1 MDSELFFAS
10 SHFCSRRALLARVC
24 CSLVLLCIC
33 QPRQSMGRNRKCV
46 LEDSLS
52 EAVWRTI
59 LRRPRPPA
67 TAWPRGSNQSSAKSP
82 AQKSPSPAPKKGKV
96 STVGPGAVS
105 LCTTTFA
112 PCQQA
117 SRESSS
123 RRSRGDRKASISALG
138 GSSTRSKPLQ
148 ETLRAAQV
156 RSVWIRAS
164 SSWNVPRNGCIA
176 RRRSSTERAS
186 KKWRSR
192 QRLRGRSEACQ
203 AHDRGRNCPDT
214 HCCVPTGFTPCED
227 SHRRPRNVD
236 GWWSSL
242 FRRHPTHTSNVQDLA
257 GWMSQRNCEL
267 RNAIEFGD
275 PVLVAKIGGLVGQG
289 APLDAISHDDEIL
302 PFRTRRRKAP
312 Y

>member
-1 MDSELFFAS
+1 MIPHLRLPHADADASMDSELFLGS
-10 SHFCSRRALLARVC
+10 CHFCSRRALLARVC
-24 CSLVLLCIC
+24 CSFVLLCIC

-52 EAVWRTI
+52 EAVWRS
-59 LRRPRPPA
+59 LRGPRPPA

-82 AQKSPSPAPKKGKV
+82 AQKSPS
-96 STVGPGAVS
+96 
-105 LCTTTFA
+105 
-112 PCQQA
+112 
-117 SRESSS
+117 
-123 RRSRGDRKASISALG
+123 RGDRKASMSALG
-138 GSSTRSKPLQ
+138 DSSTLSKPLQ
-148 ETLRAAQV
+148 EALRAAQV

-186 KKWRSR
+186 KKWRST

-203 AHDRGRNCPDT
+203 AHGRGRNCPDT
-214 HCCVPTGFTPCED
+214 PCCVPTGFSPCED
-227 SHRRPRNVD
+227 SNRRPRNVD
-236 GWWSSL
+236 GWWSLL

-289 APLDAISHDDEIL
+289 APLGAISHDDEIL

-312 Y
+312 C